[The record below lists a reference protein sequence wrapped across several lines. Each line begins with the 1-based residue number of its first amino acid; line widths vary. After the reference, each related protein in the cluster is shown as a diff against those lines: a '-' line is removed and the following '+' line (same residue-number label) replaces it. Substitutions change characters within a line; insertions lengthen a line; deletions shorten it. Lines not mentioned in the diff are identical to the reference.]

1 MPTSSFR
8 KWLGRCA
15 AGCMVLALS
24 PPAGAKESVIP
35 QAEVPAPVIAT
46 LKRQYPAARML
57 QFELEEEHGTRLYE
71 VKLRDGGRE
80 LEAKLTAAGAIV
92 EEEEVIT
99 EKDLPEAV
107 RKSLA
112 ASSYAR
118 APIKKIERVV
128 HKDRSDQLSFEIKVI
143 DHGKTIELLYDPAG
157 KLLARE

>member
-1 MPTSSFR
+1 MPTDSFR

-15 AGCMVLALS
+15 AGCMVLALAH
-24 PPAGAKESVIP
+24 PAGAKESVIR

-46 LKRQYPAARML
+46 IKQHYPTARMVE
-57 QFELEEEHGTRLYE
+57 FEVEEEHGTRLYE

-128 HKDRSDQLSFEIKVI
+128 HKDRSDQLTFEIKVI
-143 DHGKTIELLYDPAG
+143 DHGKTVELLYDPAG